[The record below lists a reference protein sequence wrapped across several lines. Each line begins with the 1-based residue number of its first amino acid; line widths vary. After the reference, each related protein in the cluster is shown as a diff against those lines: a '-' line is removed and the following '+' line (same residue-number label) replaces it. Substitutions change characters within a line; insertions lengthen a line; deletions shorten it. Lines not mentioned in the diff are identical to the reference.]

1 VVFKILQDFNVLV
14 NILKKNIMF
23 DLINDKI
30 IHMLTLKQIDY
41 ALAVAKNLHFK
52 KAADECFISPST
64 LSNAI
69 SELEAH
75 LQVKIFERNNK
86 KVIVTNLGQKIL
98 DKAKQI
104 KLDVHH
110 IHELAKHDSQALNYN
125 LSIGIIPTIS
135 PYFLPLILPK
145 IEKKF
150 SNINL
155 RIEEDQSDSL
165 THKVREGDLDMA
177 IIALPYDLNGLVS
190 LKFWEEDFYL
200 ISNNKNKYHEKAE
213 IKANQLDQAQ
223 LMLLDEGHC
232 LKDHILDACNFL
244 PSAKYSIK
252 ASTLNTL
259 IQLVKGNMGTTLV
272 PKMAI
277 NELINN
283 KSELSIS
290 HLNEPGPHRE
300 IALVVRKNYAG
311 MDSAMS
317 LVKFFKNSL
326 NKVN

>member
-1 VVFKILQDFNVLV
+1 MITLRQ
-14 NILKKNIMF
+14 
-23 DLINDKI
+23 IN
-30 IHMLTLKQIDY
+30 Y
-41 ALAVAKNLHFK
+41 ALAVSQTLHFK
-52 KAADECFISPST
+52 KAAEQCYVSAST

-69 SELEAH
+69 TELEAH

-110 IHELAKHDSQALNYN
+110 IHELARHDSQALNYN

-155 RIEEDQSDSL
+155 RIEEGQSDSL

-177 IIALPYDLNGLVS
+177 IIALPYDLSGLIS

-200 ISNNKNKYHEKAE
+200 VSHKKNENAGETE
-213 IKANQLDQAQ
+213 IKANQLDQSK
-223 LMLLDEGHC
+223 LMLLDDGHC
-232 LKDHILDACNFL
+232 LKDHILDACNIANASKHSL
-244 PSAKYSIK
+244 K
-252 ASTLNTL
+252 ASSLLTL
-259 IQLVKGNMGTTLV
+259 IQLVKGQMGSTLV
-272 PKMAI
+272 PQMALK
-277 NELINN
+277 ELVGSR
-283 KSELSIS
+283 KELSIS

-300 IALVVRKNYAG
+300 IALIVRENYAG
-311 MDSAMS
+311 IELS
-317 LVKFFKNSL
+317 LIHISEPTRPY
-326 NKVN
+326 